1 MNKYKVSMRSKPGMY
16 EQYSGDV
23 EVMAEDEDAA
33 VEAAFRKLKNGNFP
47 DRNRSMWAIESVTR
61 VY

>member
-1 MNKYKVSMRSKPGMY
+1 MGKYKVSMRSKPGMY

-23 EVMAEDEDAA
+23 EVTAEDDNAA
-33 VEAAFRKLKNGNFP
+33 VEAAFRKLKAGTFP
-47 DRNRSMWAIESVTR
+47 DRNRDMWTVESVTR

>member
-23 EVMAEDEDAA
+23 EVMAENDDAA
-33 VEAAFRKLKNGNFP
+33 VEAAFTKLKRDTFP
-47 DRNRSMWAIESVTR
+47 DRNRSMWTVEKVSRI
-61 VY
+61 Y

>member
-23 EVMAEDEDAA
+23 EVMAENDDAA
-33 VEAAFRKLKNGNFP
+33 VEAAFAKLKRDTFP
-47 DRNRSMWAIESVTR
+47 DRNRGMWTVEEVSRI
-61 VY
+61 Y

>member
-47 DRNRSMWAIESVTR
+47 DRNRSMWTVESVTR

>member
-1 MNKYKVSMRSKPGMY
+1 MY

-47 DRNRSMWAIESVTR
+47 DRNRSMWTIESVTR
-61 VY
+61 IY